1 MGCDGGL
8 MDYAFQYIKENNGI
22 DTEASYPYEAL
33 DNSCRFKKAT
43 VGATATVNIPLFI
56 EYLNASKCISRDLLI
71 LQLRV
76 KPIFKLLLLL
86 LVLFQLLLMH
96 HKIRFNSINPV
107 FTMNQLARQ
116 HNLIMVF

>member
-22 DTEASYPYEAL
+22 DTEESYPYEAL

-56 EYLNASKCISRDLLI
+56 EYLNASKSISRDLLI

-76 KPIFKLLLLL
+76 KLIFKLLLLL
-86 LVLFQLLLMH
+86 SVLFQLLLMH
-96 HKIRFNSINPV
+96 HKIHFNSINPV
-107 FTMNQLARQ
+107 FTMNQLAHQ